1 MGVANEDRAAMKV
14 AIIKE
19 RRANER
25 RVAASPDSVK
35 HMVGMNLQVVV
46 ESGAGA
52 EACFPDDAY
61 SAAGATIVGDA
72 AAALTDADI
81 VLKVQRPLLGGAVF
95 FALRAATQGR
105 LQVEAV
111 LGRMSGYGY
120 APAPSGSDP
129 RAWLRKVGYVAPG
142 GRGEAAEVLR
152 RKLAAAG
159 WSKHLVPEDVA
170 GLKIVLPAAAYGGMF
185 VAAAFD
191 VIPVLVAAVTGLA
204 LSALAYVGLPAV
216 IDMRMR
222 GRRDKIVSGLPTV
235 LDLLTLSIE
244 AGMSFDAAVGRL
256 VRRLDGPLID
266 ELAFM
271 QREMQLGTGRSD
283 ALTAL
288 ALRVDAAEVTSFARA
303 LAQAEKLGVPLAHML
318 RTQADELRIRLRN
331 DAEEQAM
338 RAPVKMLF
346 PTVALIFPAVFIVV
360 LGPAVI
366 SLLDNLGRVR

>member
-1 MGVANEDRAAMKV
+1 VSWLLAT
-14 AIIKE
+14 
-19 RRANER
+19 
-25 RVAASPDSVK
+25 
-35 HMVGMNLQVVV
+35 VVL
-46 ESGAGA
+46 
-52 EACFPDDAY
+52 
-61 SAAGATIVGDA
+61 I
-72 AAALTDADI
+72 
-81 VLKVQRPLLGGAVF
+81 GGAVF

-120 APAPSGSDP
+120 GAAPAGADP
-129 RAWLRKVGYVAPG
+129 RAWLRRIGHLAPG
-142 GRGEAAEVLR
+142 GRGEAAEELR

-159 WSKHLVPEDVA
+159 WSKRLAPEDVA
-170 GLKIVLPAAAYGGMF
+170 GLKIVLPLAAYGAMF

-191 VIPVLVAAVTGLA
+191 VVPVLVAAVTGIA

-216 IDMRMR
+216 IDVRMR
-222 GRRDKIVSGLPTV
+222 GRRDKIVAGLPTV

-244 AGMSFDAAVGRL
+244 AGMSFDAAVSRL

-266 ELAFM
+266 ELALM
-271 QREMQLGTGRSD
+271 QREMRLGTGRAE

-288 ALRVDAAEVTSFARA
+288 AQRVDATEVTSFARA

-318 RTQADELRIRLRN
+318 RTQSDELRIRLRN
-331 DAEEQAM
+331 NAEEHAM
-338 RAPVKMLF
+338 KAPVKMLF

-366 SLLDNLGRVR
+366 SLLDNLARTK

>member
-1 MGVANEDRAAMKV
+1 MTWLLAT
-14 AIIKE
+14 AI
-19 RRANER
+19 
-25 RVAASPDSVK
+25 
-35 HMVGMNLQVVV
+35 
-46 ESGAGA
+46 
-52 EACFPDDAY
+52 
-61 SAAGATIVGDA
+61 
-72 AAALTDADI
+72 
-81 VLKVQRPLLGGAVF
+81 LLGGAVF

-120 APAPSGSDP
+120 AAAPSGSDP
-129 RAWLRKVGYVAPG
+129 RAWLRKIGYVAPG

-170 GLKIVLPAAAYGGMF
+170 GLKVMLPVAAYGSMF

-331 DAEEQAM
+331 DAEEHAM

-346 PTVALIFPAVFIVV
+346 PTVALLFPAVFIVV

>member
-1 MGVANEDRAAMKV
+1 MTWLLV
-14 AIIKE
+14 
-19 RRANER
+19 
-25 RVAASPDSVK
+25 SVI
-35 HMVGMNLQVVV
+35 L
-46 ESGAGA
+46 
-52 EACFPDDAY
+52 
-61 SAAGATIVGDA
+61 I
-72 AAALTDADI
+72 
-81 VLKVQRPLLGGAVF
+81 GGAVF

-120 APAPSGSDP
+120 ASAPRGSDP
-129 RAWLRKVGYVAPG
+129 RAWLRRIGGIAPG

-159 WSKHLVPEDVA
+159 WSKRLAPEDVA
-170 GLKIVLPAAAYGGMF
+170 GLKVVLPLSAYAAMF
-185 VAAAFD
+185 AAAAFGL
-191 VIPVLVAAVTGLA
+191 IPFLLAAVAGLA
-204 LSALAYVGLPAV
+204 FSALAYMGLPVV
-216 IDMRMR
+216 IDVRMH

-244 AGMSFDAAVGRL
+244 AGMSFDAALSRL

-266 ELAFM
+266 ELALM
-271 QREMQLGTGRSD
+271 QREMQLGTPRSE

-288 ALRVDAAEVTSFARA
+288 AHRVDAVEVTSFARA
-303 LAQAEKLGVPLAHML
+303 LAQAEKLGVPLAQML

-331 DAEEQAM
+331 NAEEHAM

-346 PTVALIFPAVFIVV
+346 PTVALIFPAMFVVV

-366 SLLDNLGRVR
+366 SILDNLARTH